1 MANEIPFPDGKYNV
15 IYADP
20 PWTYKVWSKSGEGRT
35 ASSHYDVMDLNAI
48 KALPVGDL
56 ADDDCVLFM
65 WATYPNLREAFEVI
79 DAWGFT
85 YKTVAFTW
93 VKKNKVKDS
102 WFWGMGYWTRANAEI
117 CLLATKGSPKRV
129 SSAVHQVVDAKIMK
143 HSQKPDEVRDR
154 IVKLVGDLPRIELFA
169 RQTKDGW
176 VSWGN
181 QLEGLLCSET
191 NLAKTSSI

>member
-1 MANEIPFPDGKYNV
+1 MMLGTPEEVQCQLIPFPNTKYKT

-20 PWTYKVWSKSGEGRT
+20 PWTYRVWGKKGEGRS
-35 ASSHYDVMDLNAI
+35 AASHYDVMDLSDI
-48 KALPVGDL
+48 KALPVQNI

-65 WATYPNLREAFEVI
+65 WATYPNLREAFEVL

-93 VKKNKVKDS
+93 VKKNKIADS

-117 CLLATKGSPKRV
+117 CLLATKGKPTRKSN
-129 SSAVHQVVDAKIMK
+129 SVHQVVDARVMR

-154 IVKLVGDLPRIELFA
+154 IVDLCGDVPRIELFA
-169 RQTKDGW
+169 RQTAPGW
-176 VSWGN
+176 ASWGN
-181 QLEGLLCSET
+181 EL
-191 NLAKTSSI
+191 